1 MANQYQSSALV
12 EQVRLHGEMLAKLTA
27 IVDQDHEDLEELKRD
42 TAVIAKVVAARE
54 TRETVKAD
62 IKSKII
68 SIGIPLAASL
78 VGVLAGH
85 FIR

>member
-1 MANQYQSSALV
+1 MPNQYQSSALV

-54 TRETVKAD
+54 TRETVKSD

-68 SIGIPLAASL
+68 AVGIPLAASIL
-78 VGVLAGH
+78 GVLAGH
-85 FIR
+85 FIH